1 MFKPEPSLYNKSL
14 LRPYPQRFHIWYAC
28 IFFSFCFCD
37 LLFCVI
43 KCMQGH
49 HGVHRHQSPVHLP
62 CSVIFLIRH
71 GHYPNTAILLIQF
84 FIVFFQSDPVSDYT
98 VAHTSYTGQDQ
109 AYITSESVLILNII
123 YPSGRFAGLEG
134 PGTKVYQSTHNHVR
148 ISGKQD
154 TPYWFLMPRNDTEG
168 RIRTKCFE
176 VVRHFLDPIPGR
188 FL

>member
-1 MFKPEPSLYNKSL
+1 MHVSTWAFSILQKSPSFLSSKISYL
-14 LRPYPQRFHIWYAC
+14 IC
-28 IFFSFCFCD
+28 IYLFL
-37 LLFCVI
+37 LLFLWFTFLCE
-43 KCMQGH
+43 
-49 HGVHRHQSPVHLP
+49 VHARTPWCAQTSVSSASPMFFDISHQD
-62 CSVIFLIRH
+62 

-98 VAHTSYTGQDQ
+98 AAHTSYTGQDQ
-109 AYITSESVLILNII
+109 AYITPESVLILNII
-123 YPSGRFAGLEG
+123 CPSGRFAGLEG
-134 PGTKVYQSTHNHVR
+134 PGTKVYQSTHNQVR

-154 TPYWFLMPRNDTEG
+154 TPYWFPMPRNDTEG